1 MKIRKLEVALGIEW
15 VEIEE
20 ANLRILCGCP
30 ADVVKHLV
38 RRGLISHTVV
48 DGVRCETGPNAILLS
63 DMMLQRG
70 SFANLEH
77 ILGNQIQDSQEA

>member
-1 MKIRKLEVALGIEW
+1 MGWMRQDSGMKIRKLEVALGIEW

-38 RRGLISHTVV
+38 RR
-48 DGVRCETGPNAILLS
+48 
-63 DMMLQRG
+63 
-70 SFANLEH
+70 
-77 ILGNQIQDSQEA
+77 